1 MNILSASWLSWRSLR
16 SFRLL
21 ALLLLAVSAG
31 SYAGRS
37 CEPYQPD
44 ANTVMKAMELAL
56 KTRQALDDSGA
67 QLALIARVGQDLSKY
82 NLRYSHM
89 AIVWRDHP
97 AGRWIVVHELN
108 QCGTAESALFYEG
121 LGNFFL
127 DDMFAFEALLVVPE
141 PVVQQKMI
149 ALLGSDA
156 PRRMH
161 AQRYN
166 MLAYPFSGEYQ
177 NSNQWVLEMLAAAS
191 ARDAEIENRG
201 QAQAWLKMTGYRAGT
216 IRIPTLTRLGAR
228 MFRANV
234 AFDDQPFDRRMAG
247 MIDTV
252 TVDSVVQFLE
262 SRKLEAGKQVVAY
275 P

>member
-1 MNILSASWLSWRSLR
+1 MKTI
-16 SFRLL
+16 RLWM
-21 ALLLLAVSAG
+21 ALLLLAVSAS

-37 CEPYQPD
+37 CDAFQPTAD
-44 ANTVMKAMELAL
+44 TVMKAMELAL

-67 QLALIARVGQDLSKY
+67 QLAFIGRVGQDLSKY
-82 NLRYSHM
+82 HLRYSHM
-89 AIVWRDHP
+89 GIAWRDSP
-97 AGRWIVVHELN
+97 KGRWIIVHELN
-108 QCGTAESALFYEG
+108 QCGTAESALYNEG

-127 DDMFAFEALLVVPE
+127 DDMFAYEALLIVPE
-141 PVVQQKMI
+141 PEVQQKMI

-156 PRRMH
+156 PKRLH

-166 MLAYPFSGEYQ
+166 MLSYPFSDSYQ
-177 NSNQWVLEMLAAAS
+177 NSNQWVLEMLAAAT
-191 ARDAEIENRG
+191 AKDAHIATRS
-201 QAQAWLKMTGYRAGT
+201 QAQAWLKMTGYHAT
-216 IRIPTLTRLGAR
+216 TLDIPAMTRLGAR

-252 TVDSVVQFLE
+252 TVDSVMQFMEL
-262 SRKLEAGKQVVAY
+262 RKIEASKQVLAY